1 MTQFNGWWLGTRDQ
15 HTHSDHSSSL
25 TLYSGYSEYPQCWR
39 VIKSSEFI
47 VACDRK
53 RDMECANQGSPG
65 HRGIVTTDYQR
76 DHSQIST
83 KS

>member
-1 MTQFNGWWLGTRDQ
+1 MWTNLSTSGPTTLT
-15 HTHSDHSSSL
+15 THPLTTLHC

-39 VIKSSEFI
+39 VIKSSGFI

-53 RDMECANQGSPG
+53 RDMECANQGSSG
-65 HRGIVTTDYQR
+65 QRGSVTTDYQR
-76 DHSQIST
+76 DHSKIST